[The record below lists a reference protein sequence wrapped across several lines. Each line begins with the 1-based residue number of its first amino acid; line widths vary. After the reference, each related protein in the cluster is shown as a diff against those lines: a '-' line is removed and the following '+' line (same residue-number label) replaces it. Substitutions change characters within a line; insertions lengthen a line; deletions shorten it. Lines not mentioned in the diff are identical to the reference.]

1 MAALRVSRLYISQVN
16 IDENKAR
23 KLAEPFLVK
32 SVIKA
37 FMIII
42 EDHSSVAQCD
52 AVMWLFA
59 NLMYSA
65 EIEFGFLSQKD
76 ISSILNLLKICND
89 NPTKETLELADK
101 ICLLFQNIMY
111 HWVEYRDDILN
122 SGGLEELSI
131 ALDLFTN
138 EFSHLNNKSCFA
150 CLNILSMKFE
160 NFQQE

>member
-111 HWVEYRDDILN
+111 H
-122 SGGLEELSI
+122 
-131 ALDLFTN
+131 
-138 EFSHLNNKSCFA
+138 
-150 CLNILSMKFE
+150 
-160 NFQQE
+160 